1 MSNVATGEINAADSA
16 CFGSMSEICKCTTMR
31 FYEAGV
37 LLTIWWNVEPGAM
50 LSITFHGRKEFQKCG
65 ERIPGFDNVNSVV
78 RSEEHTSELQ
88 SLMRISYAVFCLKKN
103 IKT

>member
-1 MSNVATGEINAADSA
+1 
-16 CFGSMSEICKCTTMR
+16 MSEICKCTTMR

-65 ERIPGFDNVNSVV
+65 ERIPGFHNVNSVV
-78 RSEEHTSELQ
+78 IQYYNKHGNRYAASTIMASCAENTGIFRSDERRVGKECVSTCRS
-88 SLMRISYAVFCLKKN
+88 R
-103 IKT
+103 